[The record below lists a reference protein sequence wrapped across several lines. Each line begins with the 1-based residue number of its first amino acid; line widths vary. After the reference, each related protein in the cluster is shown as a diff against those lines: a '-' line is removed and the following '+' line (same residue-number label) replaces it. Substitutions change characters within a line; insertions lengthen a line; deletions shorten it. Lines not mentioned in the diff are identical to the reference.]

1 MPKNLNTKFHPNTIP
16 LRSHIASMFFFAL
29 NLQITSTKPSLKA
42 LEILDRIFVLTFFFF
57 SNGTSFVSL
66 YIPPKDAMNNVN
78 NLLNSELAGAENIK
92 SKQTRE
98 SIKSAITSIKES
110 K

>member
-1 MPKNLNTKFHPNTIP
+1 M
-16 LRSHIASMFFFAL
+16 
-29 NLQITSTKPSLKA
+29 
-42 LEILDRIFVLTFFFF
+42 
-57 SNGTSFVSL
+57 SL
-66 YIPPKDAMNNVN
+66 YIPPKDAMNNVM

-110 K
+110 KFKPNTLISFF

>member
-1 MPKNLNTKFHPNTIP
+1 
-16 LRSHIASMFFFAL
+16 
-29 NLQITSTKPSLKA
+29 
-42 LEILDRIFVLTFFFF
+42 
-57 SNGTSFVSL
+57 
-66 YIPPKDAMNNVN
+66 MNNVN

-110 K
+110 KLKSNTLTNFIFRAKTLQSNPQQWFGNILWRDLDGRCQD

>member
-1 MPKNLNTKFHPNTIP
+1 M
-16 LRSHIASMFFFAL
+16 
-29 NLQITSTKPSLKA
+29 
-42 LEILDRIFVLTFFFF
+42 
-57 SNGTSFVSL
+57 SL
-66 YIPPKDAMNNVN
+66 YIPPKDAMNNVM

-110 K
+110 KFKSNTLISFF